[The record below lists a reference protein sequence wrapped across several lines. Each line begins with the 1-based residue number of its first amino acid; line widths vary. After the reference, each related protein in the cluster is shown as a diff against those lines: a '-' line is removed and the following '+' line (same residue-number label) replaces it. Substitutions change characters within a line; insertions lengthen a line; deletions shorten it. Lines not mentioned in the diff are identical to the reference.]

1 MAIGGGVVG
10 GQAPR
15 HSAAPLP
22 VVIDLPQGTM
32 VYSIDVECVA
42 TGTLHNDRSIAQIS
56 LVDGASN
63 VLANLYVKP
72 DVPVVSHLTPLTGV
86 TAELLDERGS
96 TLEAALSELRRRL
109 PPNSVL
115 VGQNIL

>member
-1 MAIGGGVVG
+1 
-10 GQAPR
+10 
-15 HSAAPLP
+15 
-22 VVIDLPQGTM
+22 M